1 MNFIKSKIATYLM
14 TLTGIFVGVGSTFA
28 EAVTPAKNSNNLMN
42 NALFWVL
49 LVVIIILLFFITSVS
64 RVIKNIT
71 ETDLKKSKNETKI
84 NSTLIGIV
92 LFAGSLFSAG
102 MLHAQEAATKVAEVA
117 PAGDGFFQ
125 NDYAGLGA
133 SLFYIMVTAI
143 ISELFVLFVLLI
155 ILRKMLRILGMVSDL
170 APEDEKSL
178 FDFAKISTSL
188 NDAVPIEREAEIMT
202 DHEYDGIR
210 ELDNNLPPWWKYGF
224 YITIIIG
231 IVYLFDYHV
240 TRSSPLQL
248 AEYEKELADAAIAK
262 EAYLKTVAD
271 KVDEST
277 VTVMTAAADLA
288 AGQVLFKA
296 NCVACHG
303 QAGEGGVGPNLT
315 DEYWLHGG
323 GVKNI
328 FKTIKYGVPAKG
340 MISWQAQMKPADMQ
354 QLASFIMSLKGT
366 KPAGGKEPQGE
377 LYVEEGVNS
386 DSTKTDSIAVSVI
399 AKDSVVTAAV
409 NKDKK

>member
-14 TLTGIFVGVGSTFA
+14 TLTGMFVGVGSTFA

-170 APEDEKSL
+170 APEDEKPL

-188 NDAVPIEREAEIMT
+188 NDAVAIEREAEIMT

-271 KVDEST
+271 KVDENT
-277 VTVMTAAADLA
+277 VTTMVAAADLA
-288 AGQVLFKA
+288 AGQVLYKA

-303 QAGEGGVGPNLT
+303 QEGGGGVGPNLT
-315 DEYWLHGG
+315 DDYWLHGG
-323 GVKNI
+323 GIKNV

-340 MISWQAQMKPADMQ
+340 MISWQAQLKPADMQ
-354 QLASFIMSLKGT
+354 QLASFILSLKGT

-377 LYVEEGVNS
+377 FYAEEGMKR
-386 DSTKTDSIAVSVI
+386 DSIKTDSSAVTTI
-399 AKDSVVTAAV
+399 AKDSIVAV
-409 NKDKK
+409 SEAKEKK